1 MISVTNEYSIYLYTG
16 RADLRKGINGLSG
29 IVRDE
34 LGVNPQKPKSIFI
47 FSGCNNRV
55 KKILV
60 REYNRYEL
68 TTVRLDSGRF
78 IKALTD
84 AERIGGRISWSDY
97 VMLTESA
104 VHTNTRVSFL

>member
-1 MISVTNEYSIYLYTG
+1 MISVTNEYAIYLYTG
-16 RADLRKGINGLSG
+16 RADLRKGISGLSG

-47 FSGCNNRV
+47 FSGRSNRV

-78 IKALTD
+78 IRPVTD
-84 AERIGGRISWSDY
+84 NERIGGRISWSDY

-104 VHTNTRVSFL
+104 VQTSTRVSFI